1 MQPRRKIH
9 DELEQHG
16 LCVVRRACD
25 TEICGKVREEALEG
39 VKTIESLPKTMAER
53 NRGNTHRW
61 FLPVDI
67 ADSKKEEKGYLTRTN
82 FRLPMTPNLRHL
94 TSRAIE
100 KVVDDSNWKLTEILF
115 IVSEKGAAAQSFH
128 SDADYI
134 EGAPRTITLFLALQ
148 DIEEECMGPTQFI
161 LDTHSP
167 KCFAPTFKWLPPL
180 PKNGLKDKKVKWFP
194 LKIGDGI
201 LMESTSW
208 HRGGQN
214 LSNKKRVL
222 LSLSFLEVVKE
233 EEEDEHHDVAP
244 SSS

>member
-1 MQPRRKIH
+1 MQSRRKIH

-25 TEICGKVREEALEG
+25 TEMCGKVREEALEG

-67 ADSKKEEKGYLTRTN
+67 VDSKKEKGYLTRTN
-82 FRLPMTPNLRHL
+82 FRLPMTPNLRRL

-100 KVVDDSNWKLTEILF
+100 KVVDDSNWKLTEVLF

-128 SDADYI
+128 SDADYT

-167 KCFAPTFKWLPPL
+167 KCFPPAYKWLPPL

-194 LKIGDGI
+194 LKVGDGI

-222 LSLSFLEVVKE
+222 LSLSFLEVV
-233 EEEDEHHDVAP
+233 EDEHDVL
-244 SSS
+244 SSSS